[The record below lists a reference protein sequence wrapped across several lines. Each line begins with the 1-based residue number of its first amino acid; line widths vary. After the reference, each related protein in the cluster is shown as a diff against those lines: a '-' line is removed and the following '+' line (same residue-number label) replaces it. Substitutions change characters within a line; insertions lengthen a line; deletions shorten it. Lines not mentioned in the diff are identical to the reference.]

1 MKQWFNYSLLTACK
15 LYTDDHC
22 QTAKKNVSPFIRNSE
37 LCICY
42 KILFWPAI
50 FQRYLPSSALN
61 PVLCASHIAQKAN
74 WLVSPP
80 FLSSALVEPKR
91 LERPRHVGYET
102 TEFENRGQD
111 SFCPRVWLHTLEPLR
126 NGCLFDLLED
136 SASTGQT
143 LAGVFSRTLG
153 KFMPLVSQSVKAR
166 KPDLE

>member
-1 MKQWFNYSLLTACK
+1 MLQNFVLTCHFSTVLA
-15 LYTDDHC
+15 LER
-22 QTAKKNVSPFIRNSE
+22 SR
-37 LCICY
+37 
-42 KILFWPAI
+42 
-50 FQRYLPSSALN
+50 PSTLRITHRA
-61 PVLCASHIAQKAN
+61 KAN
-74 WLVSPP
+74 WLVSLP

-136 SASTGQT
+136 LASTGQI
-143 LAGVFSRTLG
+143 LAGVFSQTLG